1 LPTLGLKFTEATGK
15 LVAFVNII
23 NDPPKRQAL
32 EIRFTDGTLLH
43 FEFLSTEVQIKSK
56 YTEATRR
63 GPATKQLIRNLGAQL
78 TEREKKSRSNVTAMA
93 Y

>member
-1 LPTLGLKFTEATGK
+1 LPTLGLKFTEAAGK

-23 NDPPKRQAL
+23 NDPPNRQAL
-32 EIRFTDGTLLH
+32 EIRFTDGTLLR
-43 FEFLSTEVQIKSK
+43 FEFCRPRSRSK
-56 YTEATRR
+56 ASTRR